1 LSPIIKV
8 ENLGKSYIID
18 HEQRESY
25 TALRDVI
32 AKNAKKI
39 FSFPT
44 WFALMSCF
52 IFCDTQFGNQPILP

>member
-1 LSPIIKV
+1 LSAIIKV

-39 FSFPT
+39 FSLMVRFNELFYILFPK
-44 WFALMSCF
+44 F
-52 IFCDTQFGNQPILP
+52 DNQSILP